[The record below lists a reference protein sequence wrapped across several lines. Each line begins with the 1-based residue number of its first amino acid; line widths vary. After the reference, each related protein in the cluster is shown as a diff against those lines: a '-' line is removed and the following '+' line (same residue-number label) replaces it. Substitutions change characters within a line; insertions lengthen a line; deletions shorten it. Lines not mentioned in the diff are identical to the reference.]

1 MTEFRTLT
9 FISLLLLGW
18 IFSFPGEA
26 PKTAA
31 MKFGNQ
37 EDLSTCL
44 QKSSSVWGSNCGSC
58 YSYSRSYRINLK
70 NVCTETLD
78 VKVAVQEKSMR
89 WRTYNQ
95 INMAPGD
102 TISAYACEGTG
113 KYMFWAKRTGDN
125 TILFPSDQEI
135 DQEFSKAK

>member
-9 FISLLLLGW
+9 IIALLWIGLFNGSLETR
-18 IFSFPGEA
+18 IPVESSD
-26 PKTAA
+26 KT
-31 MKFGNQ
+31 Q
-37 EDLSTCL
+37 EDLSACL

-58 YSYSRSYRINLK
+58 YSYSRSYRVNLK
-70 NVCTETLD
+70 NTCNETLD

-95 INMAPGD
+95 LNMAPGD

-113 KYMFWAKRTGDN
+113 KYMFWAKRSGDN

-135 DQEFSKAK
+135 DVEFSKGK

>member
-1 MTEFRTLT
+1 MTEFRILT
-9 FISLLLLGW
+9 FISLLWMGLTE
-18 IFSFPGEA
+18 FSAVTSTTVNGI
-26 PKTAA
+26 
-31 MKFGNQ
+31 NQ
-37 EDLSTCL
+37 EDLSACL

-58 YSYSRSYRINLK
+58 YSYTKSYRINLK

-95 INMAPGD
+95 LNMSPGD

-125 TILFPSDQEI
+125 SILFPSDQEI
-135 DQEFSKAK
+135 DREFSKAQ

>member
-1 MTEFRTLT
+1 MTEFRILT
-9 FISLLLLGW
+9 FISILWLGLFD
-18 IFSFPGEA
+18 FSGKNHRDTSFA
-26 PKTAA
+26 
-31 MKFGNQ
+31 NQ

-58 YSYSRSYRINLK
+58 YSYSKSYRINLK

-95 INMAPGD
+95 LNMAPGD
-102 TISAYACEGTG
+102 TISAYAC
-113 KYMFWAKRTGDN
+113 
-125 TILFPSDQEI
+125 
-135 DQEFSKAK
+135 

>member
-9 FISLLLLGW
+9 IIALLWIGLFNGSLETR
-18 IFSFPGEA
+18 IPVESSA
-26 PKTAA
+26 KT
-31 MKFGNQ
+31 Q
-37 EDLSTCL
+37 EDLSACL

-58 YSYSRSYRINLK
+58 YSYSRSYRVNLK
-70 NVCTETLD
+70 NTCNETLD

-95 INMAPGD
+95 LNMAPGD

-113 KYMFWAKRTGDN
+113 KYMFWAKRSGDN

-135 DQEFSKAK
+135 DVEFSKGK